1 MKKFGLILDKY
12 LSLKK
17 LSKKKL
23 KFKTK
28 IWITP
33 GLQKSFSLKNKSLTG
48 FMKLKEPTLKN
59 KARTKYKLY
68 GSMLATRL
76 KQSKHTY
83 LSSFSQSHVNDLKNT
98 YILT

>member
-1 MKKFGLILDKY
+1 
-12 LSLKK
+12 
-17 LSKKKL
+17 
-23 KFKTK
+23 
-28 IWITP
+28 
-33 GLQKSFSLKNKSLTG
+33 
-48 FMKLKEPTLKN
+48 MKLKEPTLKN

-68 GSMLATRL
+68 GNMLATRL